1 LRVGLVGGHP
11 VSVVTHNCDRQYLHQ
26 YDHLWPYLPDLY
38 QTPGFAETVRMT
50 HIWDEDYFQGEI
62 TPISPDPDYEAPH
75 DRDRLPGNAPPV
87 TATR

>member
-1 LRVGLVGGHP
+1 
-11 VSVVTHNCDRQYLHQ
+11 
-26 YDHLWPYLPDLY
+26 
-38 QTPGFAETVRMT
+38 MT